1 MTSICTDSI
10 RQKSIKAYQQDLQ
23 QPEFPDH
30 EDTKASDIPSPDHLS
45 AKHSLQNSTSA
56 HPVITHRN
64 TRATYFTGYTDV
76 NSNKYHTPNIA
87 QPVIAGYN
95 EPISSKSSDSQSHI
109 KHQDVLYD
117 FDRQKFDFH
126 RHKSMPNFRKSLHRP
141 LGGLEIMYHHTVSKG
156 MDMIYLMTKISTS
169 FPVTPSLTKKA
180 LLILAKKHPLLR
192 MTIQHRTNSQS
203 SAMIFREM
211 DTLAIDFK
219 ASDREDWLTY
229 IMEEISMPFDIQNG
243 PLWKFR
249 LLFPAS
255 NSDKKSKSHSS
266 ISNQTVEDIHG
277 VYLKDHNTSH
287 SLDEFAYVST
297 IFFIIHHSIM
307 DGSYVCCLFSE
318 LAELLNELYIM
329 DTHNIYRITPSPLMP
344 PIEEALLYPAPRRQ
358 MPKSSESSSSVRLQ
372 FSDPSYEMI
381 QDYDRKY
388 LLHIEQNDCIV
399 PRNRCEIFEFSEDET
414 AHITNSCKE
423 FGSSTTGG
431 FLTSGL
437 LAFIDLLHTYS
448 NRNHVDVPFECMI
461 DLRRHFPLAFSNKI
475 VKFYPGAASMHVPF
489 LASLNLS
496 NKPVTKEEFW
506 KLSQAIGSET
516 LLQLRSVDTMHWIQQ
531 FIQENNEQIS
541 TPKSTKPQGKS
552 PFVLCFSHMGCL
564 DNVLTGHIR
573 KSVRL
578 DEIHGHSTV
587 LNEDSPIFYVGN
599 YSLKGRICL
608 NVSFCES
615 YTSVETAKE
624 YVANI
629 RKFLLC

>member
-1 MTSICTDSI
+1 MTSICTGSI
-10 RQKSIKAYQQDLQ
+10 RQKSIKAHQQDLQ

-30 EDTKASDIPSPDHLS
+30 EDTKASDIPSPDRLS

-76 NSNKYHTPNIA
+76 NSNKYHTSNIA
-87 QPVIAGYN
+87 QPVIVGYN
-95 EPISSKSSDSQSHI
+95 EPISSKSSASQSHI
-109 KHQDVLYD
+109 KQDVLYD
-117 FDRQKFDFH
+117 FDR
-126 RHKSMPNFRKSLHRP
+126 HKHDLDRRKSVPNFRKLLHRP

-266 ISNQTVEDIHG
+266 ISNQTVEDSHG

-358 MPKSSESSSSVRLQ
+358 MPKSSESSSSVCLQ

-381 QDYDRKY
+381 HDYDRKY

-399 PRNRCEIFEFSEDET
+399 PRNRCEIFEFSENET
-414 AHITNSCKE
+414 AYIANSCKE
-423 FGSSTTGG
+423 FGSTTTGG

-448 NRNHVDVPFECMI
+448 NRKPVQVPFECMI
-461 DLRRHFPLAFSNKI
+461 DLRRHFPLAISNKV

-506 KLSQAIGSET
+506 RLSQAIGSET

-531 FIQENNEQIS
+531 FIQENNEPIS
-541 TPKSTKPQGKS
+541 SPKSTKPQGKS

-573 KSVRL
+573 QSVRL

-599 YSLKGRICL
+599 YSLNGRICL

-629 RKFLLC
+629 RKLLLC